1 MGTENAGASCPWRKV
16 QEQGT
21 SFDIDEL
28 GEKRDA
34 LQEKAIND
42 AMQYTMANFAR
53 YQTNSITKILSSQ
66 KRVIQN
72 GKDFLWRTSGGQT
85 STGRGIKETE
95 ENVMPF
101 IQMAVDT
108 TKRTLATSIAGNMH
122 MDKDFQKHVR
132 Y

>member
-1 MGTENAGASCPWRKV
+1 MGTENAGASCPWRKSARTV
-16 QEQGT
+16 T

-66 KRVIQN
+66 K
-72 GKDFLWRTSGGQT
+72 
-85 STGRGIKETE
+85 E
-95 ENVMPF
+95 
-101 IQMAVDT
+101 
-108 TKRTLATSIAGNMH
+108 
-122 MDKDFQKHVR
+122 
-132 Y
+132 

>member
-1 MGTENAGASCPWRKV
+1 MMLCNTLWL
-16 QEQGT
+16 
-21 SFDIDEL
+21 I
-28 GEKRDA
+28 
-34 LQEKAIND
+34 
-42 AMQYTMANFAR
+42 FAR

-122 MDKDFQKHVR
+122 MDKDFQKACEDIKSTAR
-132 Y
+132 RRKNTFFCRILPEL